1 MDKNESHNAELARV
15 SSLYFDQNKTQQEI
29 SDFTGIPRSMV
40 SRMLAEAR
48 ERGIVEIK
56 VRFPWTWK
64 KMENELVST
73 FGLKSAFVMVMDVNS
88 HDELLNGLGL
98 LIAEYINEI
107 LHDNMK
113 IGISWG
119 SAIQHMINALKP
131 RKMAGVEVIQLIGA
145 TGLENNLSDGPLL
158 AQLLTNRLSA
168 TCRYLHAPLVVE
180 NKMVRDALLQ
190 DRSIKE
196 TLARAG
202 EADIALVGVGSI
214 DPDLYT
220 LKIAG
225 YVTEEERKQLADA
238 GVVGDFCGHHYS
250 INGEMLNTDID
261 QRIIAIDLPTLA
273 KIGSVIAVA
282 GDVRKGDAI
291 LGVLRGKFIDVLVTD
306 AETAQYLIDH
316 A

>member
-1 MDKNESHNAELARV
+1 
-15 SSLYFDQNKTQQEI
+15 
-29 SDFTGIPRSMV
+29 
-40 SRMLAEAR
+40 
-48 ERGIVEIK
+48 
-56 VRFPWTWK
+56 
-64 KMENELVST
+64 
-73 FGLKSAFVMVMDVNS
+73 
-88 HDELLNGLGL
+88 
-98 LIAEYINEI
+98 
-107 LHDNMK
+107 
-113 IGISWG
+113 
-119 SAIQHMINALKP
+119 
-131 RKMAGVEVIQLIGA
+131 
-145 TGLENNLSDGPLL
+145 
-158 AQLLTNRLSA
+158 
-168 TCRYLHAPLVVE
+168 
-180 NKMVRDALLQ
+180 MVRDALLQ